1 MLNFYF
7 PKEARPELN
16 ALGLQMLTSY
26 YPIFAKN
33 LNKYDLAE
41 MKMFS
46 DLNLNGFP
54 AAGVIDR
61 LSPNYQNKTYKL
73 VDYKTGTPV
82 KIEGTTFKAFKHRMQ
97 LTFYQ
102 QMLLQHAKFQSFQME
117 SAEFHFLKS
126 KNPAEIVQAYLPQKS
141 DKEVLYKLMEF
152 VAGQIKSRNLVDVS
166 QFAPTDV
173 GSMKFVD
180 AVLNEEI

>member
-1 MLNFYF
+1 LNFYF
-7 PKEARPELN
+7 PDHHRAELN

-26 YPIFAKN
+26 YTVFSKN

-46 DLNLNGFP
+46 NLNLNGFP
-54 AAGVIDR
+54 SAGVIDR

-82 KIEGTTFKAFKHRMQ
+82 KIDGSTFKAFKHRMQ
-97 LTFYQ
+97 LTFYKE
-102 QMLLQHAKFQSFQME
+102 MLLQHAKFQSFKME

-126 KNPAEIVQAYLPQKS
+126 KNPDAVIQGYLPEDS
-141 DKEVLYKLMEF
+141 DRDVLYKLMEF
-152 VAGQIKSRNLVDVS
+152 VARQIQSRELVDVGG
-166 QFAPTDV
+166 FAKTDA

-180 AVLNEEI
+180 AVLNDQF